1 LIISTSDRK
10 IRYLSAVYVGKAHD
24 YSILKSEFPP
34 QENWFKDMEVRLDLG
49 YLGFVKDYKCLKLFI
64 PIKKTKKSPLTDD
77 QKAEN
82 KQVSSERIK
91 VEHSIGGM
99 KRYRILSERLR
110 IHDCEL
116 YDQILCVCAGLWN
129 FYLEHN

>member
-1 LIISTSDRK
+1 MIITTKDKR
-10 IRYLSAVYVGKAHD
+10 IRYLSSVYVGKAHD
-24 YSILKSEFPP
+24 YGILKVEFPP
-34 QENWFKDMEVRLDLG
+34 EQRWFEDLEVRLDLG
-49 YLGFVKDYKCLKLFI
+49 YQGFETDYTCKKLYI
-64 PIKKTKKSPLTDD
+64 PHKKPKKAELTQE

-82 KQVSSERIK
+82 KVVSSERIT

-110 IHDCEL
+110 VHDFEL
-116 YDQILCVCAGLWN
+116 YDDILNVCAGLWN

>member
-1 LIISTSDRK
+1 
-10 IRYLSAVYVGKAHD
+10 
-24 YSILKSEFPP
+24 
-34 QENWFKDMEVRLDLG
+34 MLDLG
-49 YLGFVKDYKCLKLFI
+49 YQGFSKEYKCKKLLI
-64 PIKKTKKSPLTDD
+64 PHKKPKKSELTDD

-82 KQVSSERIK
+82 KNISSERIK

-110 IHDCEL
+110 VHDFDH
-116 YDQILCVCAGLWN
+116 YDNILNVCAGLWN

>member
-1 LIISTSDRK
+1 M
-10 IRYLSAVYVGKAHD
+10 SAVYVGKAHD
-24 YSILKSEFPP
+24 YSILKAEFQP
-34 QENWFKDMEVRLDLG
+34 ESDWFKDLEVRLDLG
-49 YLGFVKDYKCLKLFI
+49 YQGFDKEYKCKKLFI
-64 PIKKTKKSPLTDD
+64 PHKKPKKSELTDN

-82 KQVSSERIK
+82 KNIASERIK

-110 IHDCEL
+110 VHDFDL
-116 YDQILCVCAGLWN
+116 YDDILGVCAGLWN